1 MKKIL
6 ELLSILLLF
15 PLSACAYWYKIDD
28 NTYVKTESVKT
39 KGNYLYLNVKYEDV
53 VSLNS
58 TLKKVSP
65 GVMLD
70 SSVFSYMTMDLIV
83 DCKKPRYKTPLILIY
98 GKNNTVINKVKD
110 NTWESDLTK
119 SEWGAYC
126 DLYDLIKKEGI

>member
-6 ELLSILLLF
+6 VLLSILLLF

-98 GKNNTVINKVKD
+98 GKI
-110 NTWESDLTK
+110 
-119 SEWGAYC
+119 
-126 DLYDLIKKEGI
+126 IR